1 MVHQCM
7 TRSTTTFWLLPLL
20 LVDLATTDA
29 LLQRHSAAKRRK
41 FRSSV
46 RPLHALR
53 LVPVDGAPAVDVSLE
68 RSRGDDD
75 DPTPVGEGVVI
86 FAKGG
91 RYYCQAV
98 AEGAAIRL
106 AKEDNSRD
114 LSIGIRYMLDPN
126 SMSLTLP
133 SGAAYDLVDDDA
145 DSKPPAKDPMM
156 SMMFEAMKKS
166 YPQTDD
172 ES

>member
-1 MVHQCM
+1 MHPAQLEY
-7 TRSTTTFWLLPLL
+7 RRALLPSLPSAPLRVRRRPYSLALVLL
-20 LVDLATTDA
+20 PSPRHYEAQDA
-29 LLQRHSAAKRRK
+29 IEDAIAFYSM
-41 FRSSV
+41 S
-46 RPLHALR
+46 
-53 LVPVDGAPAVDVSLE
+53 E
-68 RSRGDDD
+68 C
-75 DPTPVGEGVVI
+75 
-86 FAKGG
+86 
-91 RYYCQAV
+91 YNN
-98 AEGAAIRL
+98 AIRL

>member
-1 MVHQCM
+1 M

-29 LLQRHSAAKRRK
+29 LLQRHNAAKRRK